1 LSSEDEARVALAPCP
16 FCGDGDA
23 VVGPGVELGVQ
34 VTRCQECGA
43 TGPRAG
49 TGARA
54 SEAWARRVSRQS
66 SAVAVEGSVPGF
78 TYVVGTGT
86 CVYCERKGVA
96 VLRSKTAFNM
106 LGGTITATM
115 APAGQGAC
123 ELCSRAAAIAW
134 RGVEGDL
141 APGQVLPD
149 VERACMVLV
158 MRDRLPGEGVAREML
173 VTPRKDDEGVVS
185 FPGGKLEPGEDAIA
199 AGVRELRQETGL
211 VTWPEALEP
220 LYLGHSPRGAV
231 VRIMLARAWHGKVVP
246 CEGEPMAE
254 WRPDVLSGDRV
265 AQFGPM
271 RWFYRAVGEAL
282 EMRAELA
289 SSSGS
294 TLPLS
299 LEMSRAAA
307 EHVTL
312 RAAALKGER
321 SESRDADAKMAAAFQ
336 AVMSEHERGAASLI
350 LDEVRRRVEAS
361 RPSAAPAEQEGAKKS
376 GDAEDDGVVDAE
388 WDEAEGSPVPAR
400 PSLTGRQR

>member
-1 LSSEDEARVALAPCP
+1 MSSEDEVKVALAPCP

-23 VVGPGVELGVQ
+23 LIGQGVGIADVAG
-34 VTRCQECGA
+34 RCQVCGA
-43 TGPRAG
+43 AGPAMS
-49 TGARA
+49 TAEMAARH
-54 SEAWARRVSRQS
+54 WNRRVLAPSRFLR
-66 SAVAVEGSVPGF
+66 ACGSVPGF
-78 TYVVGTGT
+78 TYEIGLGN
-86 CVYCERKGVA
+86 CVCCERHDLSVLGTRIAGLLADGAEALLGV
-96 VLRSKTAFNM
+96 
-106 LGGTITATM
+106 
-115 APAGQGAC
+115 C
-123 ELCSRAAAIAW
+123 DYCSRAAAIAW
-134 RGVEGDL
+134 RGIEGDL
-141 APGQVLPD
+141 SPGQVLPD

-158 MRDRLPGEGVAREML
+158 MRDREPGEGIAREVL

-312 RAAALKGER
+312 RAAALRGDR
-321 SESRDADAKMAAAFQ
+321 AESRDADAKMAAAFQ